1 MRRAGLFFALGLLA
15 TGIGCESLAAQL
27 RVQSLAVRCGAA
39 FERYTG
45 TFSVVTVPIV
55 DSTDQA
61 IAGASECGFTGRM
74 NVLRR
79 ADRTLEF
86 TGGAA
91 VRQLATAG
99 FQQRNYAPRE
109 HSFEVQGNYAELL
122 AGGQLDLVAIVD
134 GRSVTDLPAMPL
146 YLPPGYVSYSGE
158 ALFSKSLG
166 GSHTVDAGI
175 AVGEKD
181 YAGPSVLPNLD
192 LLDYRSAEARAS
204 ASRLFRSSS
213 DTQEASRLRFFA
225 AYHHRRYH
233 RQGNRSDHAALL
245 GGAWW
250 LDFSESRGLEV
261 DLNATAT
268 LNRSNSSRVEYNSL
282 KVEAVAHKTF
292 GDNIVSVSGTWA
304 DKSYVNPQDFLVPG
318 EEADNAVILY
328 GELTRFLSSGVRA
341 TFGGGWQRAETNIS
355 GDYYD
360 QFRIS
365 FSLRA
370 NLLGS

>member
-91 VRQLATAG
+91 VRQLAAAG

-192 LLDYRSAEARAS
+192 LLDYRSAEVRAS
-204 ASRLFRSSS
+204 ASRLFRRSS
-213 DTQEASRLRFFA
+213 DTQEASRLHFFA

-341 TFGGGWQRAETNIS
+341 TLGGGWQRAETNIS